1 MLRTLQSTFAI
12 VSALLAAVSAS
23 AQAPAAGT
31 SGTGVAGTGTS
42 GAGTSGAGTAPAQPA
57 QPPAMQPPAMQPPPP
72 PPMQIG
78 DPVTFVACPT
88 YRDTDAGRKSGCW
101 LADDPGD
108 GTTYDVSFGLVKPQ
122 VGQAVLVEGIPTD
135 APSTLCGGV
144 VLQPVRTSTLPDACP
159 RSIIPAED
167 FPGRPYK
174 SPPEQLKPASEPRT
188 LPPGPY
194 DTKEFTIYFEF
205 GRDFLMYQYS
215 ELILEKISLY
225 VKASQAR
232 QIRIEGFAA
241 TRAITVRNGS
251 SLPGNTRQ
259 LREDYAL
266 ARARAEMV
274 AEALRR
280 LGVAAN
286 TIGVEARGAPAATA
300 DAELGKLPEV
310 TKRRVVVTVVP

>member
-1 MLRTLQSTFAI
+1 MTRAFK
-12 VSALLAAVSAS
+12 LAVVVCAGLGVARAS
-23 AQAPAAGT
+23 AQAPDAST
-31 SGTGVAGTGTS
+31 
-42 GAGTSGAGTAPAQPA
+42 PAA
-57 QPPAMQPPAMQPPPP
+57 QPPQPTQPAPMQPAPMQPATPPP

-78 DPVTFVACPT
+78 EPVTFVACPA

-122 VGQAVLVEGIPTD
+122 VGRAVLVEGVPTD
-135 APSTLCGGV
+135 APATLCGGV
-144 VLQPVRTSTLPDACP
+144 VLSPVRTSTLPDACP

-188 LPPGPY
+188 VPQGPY
-194 DTKEFTIYFEF
+194 VAKEFTIYFEF
-205 GRDFLMYQYS
+205 GRDFLAYQYS
-215 ELILEKISLY
+215 ELILEKIQLY

-232 QIRIEGFAA
+232 QVRIEGFAA
-241 TRAITVRNGS
+241 TRAFSARNGA
-251 SLPGNTRQ
+251 SLPGNSRQ
-259 LREDYAL
+259 LREEYAL
-266 ARARAEMV
+266 ARSRADMV

-286 TIGVEARGAPAATA
+286 TIQVEARGAPAATA
-300 DAELGKLPEV
+300 DPELGKLPEV
-310 TKRRVVVTVVP
+310 TKRRVVITVVP

>member
-1 MLRTLQSTFAI
+1 
-12 VSALLAAVSAS
+12 
-23 AQAPAAGT
+23 
-31 SGTGVAGTGTS
+31 
-42 GAGTSGAGTAPAQPA
+42 
-57 QPPAMQPPAMQPPPP
+57 MQPMQPPPV
-72 PPMQIG
+72 QIG

-108 GTTYDVSFGLVKPQ
+108 GTTYDVSLGLVKPQ

-135 APSTLCGGV
+135 APATPCGGT
-144 VLQPVRTSTLPDACP
+144 VLSPVRTSVLRDACP

-174 SPPEQLKPASEPRT
+174 SPPEQLKPASEPRM

-205 GRDFLMYQYS
+205 GRDFLVYQYS

-225 VKASQAR
+225 VKASQAKQVR
-232 QIRIEGFAA
+232 VEGFAA
-241 TRAITVRNGS
+241 TRALTARNGS
-251 SLPGNTRQ
+251 ALPGNSRQ
-259 LREDYAL
+259 LREEYSL
-266 ARARAEMV
+266 ARSRAEMV

-280 LGVAAN
+280 LGVPAD
-286 TIGVEARGAPAATA
+286 TLRVEARGAPAATQ
-300 DAELGKLPEV
+300 DAELAKLPEV
-310 TKRRVVVTVVP
+310 TKRRVVITVTP